1 MECGLEKCAKAS
13 FMKGKLA
20 STGNI
25 VIDVNT
31 EIQEL
36 DQEGVYK
43 YLGED
48 ESDGIQH
55 SKMKEKIRKEY
66 NRRVRLILRTELNG
80 RNKIEAINSL
90 AVPVVQY
97 SFGIIDWKISEL
109 KKIDTKTRKLL
120 NIHKMLHPK
129 ADAERLYIPRK
140 DGGRGLIDVETAFKT
155 ATIGLDHY
163 LKHKEGQYPKQVLE
177 HERSKAKNSISKNAT
192 KFKREWKN
200 KALHGQYPKILEK
213 PHVDTV
219 TTNKWLSSNLKG
231 ETEGLL
237 VAAQDQAINTRNY
250 QKVIYGQQ
258 VESKCRLCSQHEE
271 TVDHIVSGCE
281 VLAKTKYI
289 SRHNNAAAYL
299 HWSICKDHD
308 IEITDKWYEHEP
320 ETVIHNKD
328 NNITIMWD
336 MPVNTDR
343 TITANRPD
351 IIVKDSVNST
361 CKLIDMTVP
370 SDRNIALKE
379 TEKKCKYKDLEL
391 EIQRMWH
398 MKTVVIPVVVGAL
411 GTVKKGMVENIKKV
425 SERANMTEIQK
436 ICMLGSARIL
446 RKVLSV

>member
-1 MECGLEKCAKAS
+1 MIIEDCKKKKKNLSMTWIDYRKAYDSVPHSWILKTLQIYRFNEKLIKFMRTSMSNWKTTMKLSYNDGCITTDQIKIKRGIFQGDSFSPLLFCLALVPLTSELATSGYGYKILNTNAPISNLFYMDDLKLYSKNEQEQVGELKIVKQFSDNIGMEFGLEKCAKAS
-13 FMKGKLA
+13 FMKGKLV

-25 VIDVNT
+25 VIDDDT

-43 YLGED
+43 YLGVD

-55 SKMKEKIRKEY
+55 SKMKERIRKEY

-97 SFGIIDWKISEL
+97 SFGIINWKISEL

-120 NIHKMLHPK
+120 NMHKMLHPK
-129 ADAERLYIPRK
+129 AD
-140 DGGRGLIDVETAFKT
+140 
-155 ATIGLDHY
+155 
-163 LKHKEGQYPKQVLE
+163 
-177 HERSKAKNSISKNAT
+177 
-192 KFKREWKN
+192 
-200 KALHGQYPKILEK
+200 
-213 PHVDTV
+213 
-219 TTNKWLSSNLKG
+219 
-231 ETEGLL
+231 
-237 VAAQDQAINTRNY
+237 
-250 QKVIYGQQ
+250 
-258 VESKCRLCSQHEE
+258 
-271 TVDHIVSGCE
+271 
-281 VLAKTKYI
+281 
-289 SRHNNAAAYL
+289 
-299 HWSICKDHD
+299 
-308 IEITDKWYEHEP
+308 KWYEHVP

-343 TITANRPD
+343 TITVNRPD

-370 SDRNIALKE
+370 SDRNNALKE

-411 GTVKKGMVENIKKV
+411 GTVKKGMVENVKKV
-425 SERANMTEIQK
+425 SERATMTEIQK
-436 ICMLGSARIL
+436 ICMLGSSRIL